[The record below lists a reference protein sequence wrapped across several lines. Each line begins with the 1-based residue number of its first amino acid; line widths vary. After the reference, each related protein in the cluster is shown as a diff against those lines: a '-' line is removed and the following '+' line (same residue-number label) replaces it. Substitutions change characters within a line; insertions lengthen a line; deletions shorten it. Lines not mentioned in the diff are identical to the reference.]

1 MTAPHNDPTNQ
12 QSILGLLQRLLGRW
26 RQQTSSIGLN
36 DDIINGRG
44 GARTAF
50 RLAWPSIF
58 EMVMVSMVQY
68 VDAAMVG
75 RLGAS
80 CMAAVGLSMPMT
92 WIINGC
98 MMAISVGAT
107 VLVAR
112 HVGARQFSKA
122 SAVARQAIVMGVAL
136 GVVCS
141 IFLLLAGNAIPTML
155 GRSRSS
161 IRTPPPISGFS
172 AAGWFPTSL
181 PSS

>member
-98 MMAISVGAT
+98 MTWPSVSAPRT
-107 VLVAR
+107 R
-112 HVGARQFSKA
+112 RPPVGARQFSRPRQSPAKLLSWA
-122 SAVARQAIVMGVAL
+122 LPLAWSAHL
-136 GVVCS
+136 PS
-141 IFLLLAGNAIPTML
+141 LAGNAIPTML
-155 GRSRSS
+155 GAQPEFH
-161 IRTPPPISGFS
+161 RTPPPISGFS
-172 AAGWFPTSL
+172 AAGWFPASL